1 MARPK
6 KTDSDELVAIVDSFF
21 TTEAAGN
28 PAKLKCSLLE
38 EYAARIGKP
47 AKAYDFRR
55 DEKVRL
61 RIDELKALV
70 RNENGMGIQLGN
82 PYKSLDVEKIM
93 RARRDPDELRTA
105 LGELDAYWRYVY
117 ESTLQM
123 RRDSEKELSEK
134 KQLKEQCE
142 SLLQEKEASQK
153 KYAEARSEVR
163 SLTVENRY
171 LRKMLRTYLYP
182 ALANEILV
190 EENQLKNPDT
200 EVTPQAKNKLIDGKF
215 PSAASEAMSPD
226 AKMLSRE
233 EELLKQ
239 MWESIPE
246 GTTE

>member
-38 EYAARIGKP
+38 KYAARIGKQV
-47 AKAYDFRR
+47 KAYDFRR

-93 RARRDPDELRTA
+93 RARQDPNELRTA
-105 LGELDAYWRYVY
+105 LGELDAYWRYIY
-117 ESTLQM
+117 ESTLQI

-134 KQLKEQCE
+134 KRLKEQCE
-142 SLLQEKEASQK
+142 SLIREKEASQK
-153 KYAEARSEVR
+153 AYTEARSEVR
-163 SLTVENRY
+163 SLTLENRY

-190 EENQLKNPDT
+190 EENQLKTPDT

-215 PSAASEAMSPD
+215 PSATSESLSSD
-226 AKMLSRE
+226 TKMLSRE

-239 MWESIPE
+239 MWNSIPE

>member
-6 KTDSDELVAIVDSFF
+6 KTDSNELIAIVDSYF

-38 EYAARIGKP
+38 EYAARIGKQV
-47 AKAYDFRR
+47 KAYDFRR

-93 RARRDPDELRTA
+93 KARQDPDELRTA

-117 ESTLQM
+117 ESTLQI
-123 RRDSEKELSEK
+123 RRDSEKEISEK

-142 SLLQEKEASQK
+142 SLFQEKEASQK
-153 KYAEARSEVR
+153 AYAEARSEVR

-200 EVTPQAKNKLIDGKF
+200 EVTPQAKNKMIDGKF
-215 PSAASEAMSPD
+215 PSSAGEALSGD

-239 MWESIPE
+239 MWNSVQEE
-246 GTTE
+246 